1 MKIRSRSV
9 TERDRRVRARLTS
22 QVSILSSPL
31 RGRRRG
37 PDLSGR
43 GLAPCPGFGLPAR
56 TSGRGVTSN
65 VVGNAQDVVSAGTGR
80 SLTGLRPQE
89 RSGLLQGPPR

>member
-9 TERDRRVRARLTS
+9 TERDRRVRARLIS

-31 RGRRRG
+31 R
-37 PDLSGR
+37 GR

-56 TSGRGVTSN
+56 TSGRGVTSH
-65 VVGNAQDVVSAGTGR
+65 VVGNAQDVVSAGMGR

-89 RSGLLQGPPR
+89 RSGLL